1 MANNLGLN
9 TSGTTNTNSYKVGRG
24 ILYAALLPTSL
35 SLTAGLA
42 WRDLGN
48 APSLSITT
56 TTEKIEHPS
65 SRAGLK
71 VIDKTIITQ
80 QKEEIK
86 FSLEEINEQNMTLL
100 LTGTA
105 SAPTNSA
112 IAGFTKWTMIPATSL
127 AVNTWY
133 DIYNASGVRAFDV
146 AANKIAMETT
156 NGTPVV
162 LTADTDYTLDR
173 TMGRVF
179 IKDTAV
185 ITTAIGGVEGIAVTL
200 TADASAS
207 PLRQIS
213 GLSTTP
219 GAYALKF
226 IGENAATGDKEE
238 IVWHQVTLYADGEFG
253 LISDDVAKMNFT
265 ATAQQNSY
273 TGKTMTRTTVTTP
286 R

>member
-1 MANNLGLN
+1 MPNSLGQN
-9 TSGTTNTNSYKVGRG
+9 TTGTTNTSSYKVGRG

-48 APSLSITT
+48 APSLSIAT

-65 SRAGLK
+65 SRSGLK
-71 VIDKTIITQ
+71 ITDKTIITQ

-86 FSLEEINEQNMTLL
+86 FSLEEVNEQNMTLL

-112 IAGFTKWTMIPATSL
+112 IAGFTKWTMIPAASL

-133 DIYNASGVRAFDV
+133 DVYNSSGVRSFDV
-146 AANKIAMETT
+146 AANKIALETT
-156 NGTPVV
+156 NGTPVS

-179 IKDTAV
+179 IKDTSV
-185 ITTAIGGVEGIAVTL
+185 ITTAISGTEGIAVTL